1 MEDKDKKILQT
12 LEAIKHPENF
22 SQEEL
27 DVLLSDKECVEICQD
42 LLDSREAFAR
52 LHSIAPDVEA
62 EWESF
67 KSKRLSSQVL
77 SHSKRSTHILQLG
90 AALLIAASIAL
101 FFLLHP
107 FETSSYTVFEASHT
121 AQVISIEKEKGINTI
136 HIPRGMTKQLT
147 LSDGTRIWLNA
158 ESSLKYPDTFEGKAQ
173 REVYLEGEAYFEVS
187 KNPQHPFLVK
197 TTAIETQVLG
207 TSFNIKAYSK
217 KDVQVTLLEGSIK
230 VSDKHHNNILLKPG
244 EHTNEKLHKSQV
256 ENVSQYRAWTTGS
269 FYFDNTELIEIM
281 RELGRWYNID
291 IVFTNKPIM
300 TERLHFQA
308 DRSCSL
314 QEVLELLNSMQKIK
328 AQIENDKVIV
338 GI

>member
-1 MEDKDKKILQT
+1 
-12 LEAIKHPENF
+12 
-22 SQEEL
+22 
-27 DVLLSDKECVEICQD
+27 
-42 LLDSREAFAR
+42 
-52 LHSIAPDVEA
+52 
-62 EWESF
+62 
-67 KSKRLSSQVL
+67 
-77 SHSKRSTHILQLG
+77 
-90 AALLIAASIAL
+90 
-101 FFLLHP
+101 
-107 FETSSYTVFEASHT
+107 
-121 AQVISIEKEKGINTI
+121 
-136 HIPRGMTKQLT
+136 MTKQLT

-197 TTAIETQVLG
+197 TTAIEAQVLG

-291 IVFTNKPIM
+291 IVFTNKQIM
-300 TERLHFQA
+300 AERLHFQA
-308 DRSCSL
+308 DRSSSL

>member
-1 MEDKDKKILQT
+1 
-12 LEAIKHPENF
+12 
-22 SQEEL
+22 
-27 DVLLSDKECVEICQD
+27 
-42 LLDSREAFAR
+42 
-52 LHSIAPDVEA
+52 
-62 EWESF
+62 
-67 KSKRLSSQVL
+67 
-77 SHSKRSTHILQLG
+77 
-90 AALLIAASIAL
+90 
-101 FFLLHP
+101 
-107 FETSSYTVFEASHT
+107 
-121 AQVISIEKEKGINTI
+121 
-136 HIPRGMTKQLT
+136 MTKQLT

-291 IVFTNKPIM
+291 TVSYTHLTLP
-300 TERLHFQA
+300 TTSR
-308 DRSCSL
+308 
-314 QEVLELLNSMQKIK
+314 V
-328 AQIENDKVIV
+328 
-338 GI
+338 